1 MNLTRL
7 QDTRSINKSIII
19 YILTEKFD
27 IEILKSFNHIKNIKY
42 LNKFSN
48 NVQNIHTEHYKT
60 LLVEIKESL
69 VGNKDLEKM
78 DYQRISELEGDL
90 K

>member
-19 YILTEKFD
+19 YILTENFD

-69 VGNKDLEKM
+69 SK
-78 DYQRISELEGDL
+78 
-90 K
+90 